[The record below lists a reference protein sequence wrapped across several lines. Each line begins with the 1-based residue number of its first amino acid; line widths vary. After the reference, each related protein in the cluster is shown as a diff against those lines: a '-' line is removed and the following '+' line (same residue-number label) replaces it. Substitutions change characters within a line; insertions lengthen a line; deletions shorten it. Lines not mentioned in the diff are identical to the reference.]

1 MHRYLWLGLVGL
13 VWSGSV
19 TTEGEQVPMVISPVE
34 QNQETTAQPAH
45 EADAPVLMQP
55 MQSTVSQV
63 SEHTQA
69 VPTAAA
75 VPATPQAHEQSAV
88 QNTTAQLVHAD
99 VEEPQ
104 GIDTISLQEGSG
116 NWLYKRIWWEK
127 AEAKYET
134 IKTLVDRILEAQ
146 MIFFA
151 RRADLARTVFDPFY
165 INAGIGRGEL
175 EEILNYLMEQMSAQ
189 QQKQGDL
196 TEQERAFLAIMNK
209 EKETLD
215 QLKLDMDAINKL
227 DGAVDESLGKL
238 MEQLNLCR
246 SYERHAWDDFKSI
259 AKELSDK
266 KARELYYSMVTAEEN
281 INAIGQYIKND
292 FTGYFNQLATMA
304 QENISRIQS
313 GINALKE
320 KGIDFKKKAQ
330 ELEKKD
336 ENTERERRIKE
347 QEEKEREEQE
357 AAAANTW
364 YGWIMSWFTSAWDA
378 VTSLIGG
385 AYDAVRGLFGY
396 SSEPSEEVTEQ
407 AQEAATEPAVSQ

>member
-1 MHRYLWLGLVGL
+1 MYRYMVLGIVGL
-13 VWSGSV
+13 IWCGSI
-19 TTEGEQVPMVISPVE
+19 TTEGESAPQPSIATLVTPEVPSSTLEHATPVSGNE
-34 QNQETTAQPAH
+34 QLREVFSDTSHNE
-45 EADAPVLMQP
+45 
-55 MQSTVSQV
+55 
-63 SEHTQA
+63 QA
-69 VPTAAA
+69 
-75 VPATPQAHEQSAV
+75 ATPQTPPAQEPTPSPAPTQS
-88 QNTTAQLVHAD
+88 QETSAQQIAD
-99 VEEPQ
+99 EPQ

-134 IKTLVDRILEAQ
+134 IKVLVDRILEAQ

-151 RRADLARTVFDPFY
+151 RRAELARTVFDPFY

-175 EEILNYLMEQMSAQ
+175 EEILNYLIEQMNAQ

-196 TEQERAFLAIMNK
+196 NEEERAFLSIMNK

-227 DGAVDESLGKL
+227 DSAVDESLGKL

-246 SYERHAWDDFKSI
+246 SYERRAWDDFKSI

-266 KARELYYSMVTAEEN
+266 RARELYYSMVTCEEN
-281 INAIGQYIKND
+281 INAIGQYFKHD
-292 FTGYFNQLATMA
+292 FTGYFDQLGTLA
-304 QENISRIQS
+304 QENIGRIQS
-313 GINALKE
+313 AINALKE

-336 ENTERERRIKE
+336 EHAERERRIRE

-364 YGWIMSWFTSAWDA
+364 YGWIMSWFSSAWDA
-378 VTSLIGG
+378 ISLLVGG
-385 AYDAVRGLFGY
+385 AYSSIRGLFGSS
-396 SSEPSEEVTEQ
+396 SSEE
-407 AQEAATEPAVSQ
+407 AEAATEPALSK